1 MDKNE
6 VTISIIIPIYNVGE
20 YLHRCLSSVACQ
32 TFKDYE
38 VIMVND
44 GSTDKSCEIAES
56 FTKHFV
62 NFRLV
67 HNTQKGVSYAR
78 NLGVSLAR
86 GEYIAFVD
94 SDDYIDPSYLL
105 RLYSAAKEYDADVAH
120 CNYVLYNIDS
130 GFLHSVRV
138 RKPRKGIMTNIGMV
152 RRTISDFF
160 MRSYLWNKL
169 WKRSLFTDNNI
180 IFPDMKFEDI
190 ATVSKLLYFANKG
203 IIIDQYLYYYTI
215 RDGSIVQTV
224 SLQNIS
230 DYILSFGMLRR
241 FFTDRN
247 ELTNVT
253 FPFIRLAQTMVCVNI
268 VNLFRFHFRRRN
280 FKGYLRNVNAA
291 TRNILYFY
299 TKRFKKASNQEVKLP
314 YKFIEPEDRSKKR
327 K

>member
-94 SDDYIDPSYLL
+94 SDDYIDPNYLL

-180 IFPDMKFEDI
+180 IFPDMKF
-190 ATVSKLLYFANKG
+190 VYN
-203 IIIDQYLYYYTI
+203 
-215 RDGSIVQTV
+215 
-224 SLQNIS
+224 
-230 DYILSFGMLRR
+230 
-241 FFTDRN
+241 
-247 ELTNVT
+247 
-253 FPFIRLAQTMVCVNI
+253 P
-268 VNLFRFHFRRRN
+268 
-280 FKGYLRNVNAA
+280 
-291 TRNILYFY
+291 
-299 TKRFKKASNQEVKLP
+299 
-314 YKFIEPEDRSKKR
+314 
-327 K
+327 

>member
-62 NFRLV
+62 NLRLV

-94 SDDYIDPSYLL
+94 SDDYIDPNYLL

>member
-6 VTISIIIPIYNVGE
+6 VAISIIIPIYNVGE

-56 FTKHFV
+56 FTKYFV

-67 HNTQKGVSYAR
+67 HNTQKGVAYAR

-94 SDDYIDPSYLL
+94 SDDYVDPNYLL

-130 GFLHSVRV
+130 GFLHSVRI
-138 RKPRKGIMTNIGMV
+138 RKPRKGVMTNINMV
-152 RRTISDFF
+152 RRTLSDFF

-169 WKRSLFTDNNI
+169 WRRSLFVDNNI
-180 IFPDMKFEDI
+180 TFPNMKFEDI

-203 IIIDQYLYYYTI
+203 IILNQYLYYYTI
-215 RDGSIVQTV
+215 RDGIIVQTV

-230 DYILSFGMLRR
+230 DYILSLGMLRR
-241 FFTDRN
+241 FFTDKN
-247 ELTNVT
+247 ELTNTT
-253 FPFIRLAQTMVCVNI
+253 FPFIRLAMIMIFANI
-268 VNLFRFHFRRRN
+268 GSLFRFHFRKRN
-280 FKGYLRNVNAA
+280 FRGYFGNVVKG

-299 TKRFKKASNQEVKLP
+299 SKNFKKASHQEVTLP
-314 YKFIEPEDRSKKR
+314 YSFTEPEDKSKK
-327 K
+327 